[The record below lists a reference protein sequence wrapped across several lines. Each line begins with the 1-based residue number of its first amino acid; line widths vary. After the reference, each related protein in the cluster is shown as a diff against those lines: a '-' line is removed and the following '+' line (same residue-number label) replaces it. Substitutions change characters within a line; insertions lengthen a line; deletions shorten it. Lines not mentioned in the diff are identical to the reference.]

1 MYATSHAKVN
11 LFLNIIGKEQKGYH
25 GLQSFFCLLNLAD
38 YISIEPST
46 STNCVIEG
54 ANIITDNIVF
64 KSVNYTNKL
73 NNVNKTIN
81 INISKNIPIAA
92 GLGGGSSNAA
102 TVLKLLENKYN
113 FPKLNAEQLKE
124 VAINIGA
131 DVPFFYINKNAF
143 IEGIGER
150 ITPIKLGKSIYILLV
165 NPGIKVV
172 TKDIYLYIRDNFSS
186 KIICSKDA
194 IINEIFNGKND
205 LEKYVKNQYSIIND
219 LLDFIKMQKNCLV
232 SRMSGSG
239 STCFGIFEKEEDALN
254 AKVEAEKKYGTQL
267 IHYERL
273 EI

>member
-1 MYATSHAKVN
+1 MYAASHAKLN
-11 LFLNIIGKEQKGYH
+11 LFLDVIGKDQRGYH
-25 GLQSFFCLLNLAD
+25 RLQSFFCLLNLTD
-38 YISIEPST
+38 HINIESST
-46 STNCVIEG
+46 TTNCVIEG
-54 ANIITDNIVF
+54 NNIIADNIVL
-64 KSVNYTNKL
+64 KSVHYANKL
-73 NNVNKTIN
+73 NNVNKNVKISIN
-81 INISKNIPIAA
+81 KNIPIAA

-102 TVLKLLENKYN
+102 TVLKLLERKYN

-124 VAINIGA
+124 IAINIGA

-150 ITPIKLGKSIYILLV
+150 ITPMKLGESIFVLLI

-172 TKDIYLYIRDNFSS
+172 TRDVYSYVCDNLSS

-205 LEKYVKNQYSIIND
+205 LEKYVKTQYSIVKD
-219 LLDFIKMQKNCLV
+219 LLDFIKIQKNCLV

-254 AKVEAEKKYGTQL
+254 AEIEAKKKYGTQL
-267 IHYERL
+267 VYYEKL